1 MINMDECV
9 FCSIVRGK
17 REAALVYRDEDFTV
31 FMDKYPISTGHTL
44 VIPNKHYTTIL
55 DMPSNEFS
63 MLFALVHKVALAVM
77 LAVNAQG
84 FSIAQN
90 NGRVAHQVVP
100 HVHVHIVP
108 RFSTDDDK
116 SKYASRRIA
125 TLDELRSIADRIK
138 SHLTTLDTSN
148 INIKIIV

>member
-1 MINMDECV
+1 MDECV
-9 FCSIVRGK
+9 FCSIVQDK

-63 MLFALVHKVALAVM
+63 MLFALVHKVAIAVM

-108 RFSTDDDK
+108 RFSTNNDN

-125 TLDELRSIADRIK
+125 TLDELRAIADKIK
-138 SHLTTLDTSN
+138 NHLTTLDTSN
-148 INIKIIV
+148 INIRIVV

>member
-1 MINMDECV
+1 MDECV
-9 FCSIVRGK
+9 FCSIVQGK

-55 DMPSNEFS
+55 DMPSDEFS

>member
-1 MINMDECV
+1 MDECV
-9 FCSIVRGK
+9 FCSIVQGK
-17 REAALVYRDEDFTV
+17 REAAFVYYDDEFMV

-44 VIPNKHYTTIL
+44 VIPRKHCTTIL
-55 DMPSNEFS
+55 EMPNDEFNR
-63 MLFALVHKVALAVM
+63 LFALVHRIAIAVL

-108 RFSTDDDK
+108 RFLTDEK
-116 SKYASRRIA
+116 GKYASRRIA
-125 TLDELRSIADRIK
+125 TLDELKSIADKIK
-138 SHLTTLDTSN
+138 SRLADASVN
-148 INIKIIV
+148 DIEIVV

>member
-1 MINMDECV
+1 
-9 FCSIVRGK
+9 
-17 REAALVYRDEDFTV
+17 
-31 FMDKYPISTGHTL
+31 
-44 VIPNKHYTTIL
+44 
-55 DMPSNEFS
+55 
-63 MLFALVHKVALAVM
+63 
-77 LAVNAQG
+77 
-84 FSIAQN
+84 
-90 NGRVAHQVVP
+90 
-100 HVHVHIVP
+100 VHIVP

>member
-1 MINMDECV
+1 MDECV
-9 FCSIVRGK
+9 FCSIVQGK
-17 REAALVYRDEDFTV
+17 REAAFVHTDENFTV

-55 DMPSNEFS
+55 DMSSSEFS
-63 MLFALVHKVALAVM
+63 MLFALVHRVALAVT

-108 RFSTDDDK
+108 RFSTDNEK
-116 SKYASRRIA
+116 SKYASRRIV
-125 TLDELRSIADRIK
+125 TLYELRSIADKIK
-138 SHLTTLDTSN
+138 SYLTTIDSSN

>member
-1 MINMDECV
+1 MDECV
-9 FCSIVRGK
+9 FCSIVQDK

-63 MLFALVHKVALAVM
+63 MLFALVHKVAFAVM

-108 RFSTDDDK
+108 RFSMDNDN

-125 TLDELRSIADRIK
+125 TMDELRAIADKIK
-138 SHLTTLDTSN
+138 SHLTTLDNSN
-148 INIKIIV
+148 INIKIVV